1 MWERLRSNSSSSAG
15 TTTMPAQYPDDA
27 RLLLR
32 SGQKQPR
39 LARIRGVHRP
49 ERPLDDLAPD
59 PISNALGISTGPCR
73 YEIRRGKV
81 VPRLEVNASPPRHHL
96 EPPAFEQPAMPQ
108 YELVSGGTISEEQV
122 SPPSSPGLGYAEL
135 GLVADNISPLDN
147 EPVFFQQPQQR
158 ETSHLVPHLPSLHG
172 PRRRPINTLNLSD
185 ETKQARR
192 RHEALRNHDSKSS
205 SAHPARVPP
214 AALNQRVRLMIHQL
228 DSADARP
235 PWKGMSG
242 RSALLPPIDDD
253 LYVAPLNIR
262 RKTPAP
268 EAGPATG
275 SSLSET
281 FQDGDRMAPSITQP
295 PMPTR
300 GPANDCS
307 SELYEAYPSP
317 PDSQVCTPS
326 PSSSWFETSPLVA
339 VPWPSDRIVI
349 RKKPVDVAL
358 VDNKTS
364 STAKHFRD
372 ETVSQ
377 DVWSQPASRFSVTT
391 CATSIPPTPRQLP
404 PVPPPAPSAKDGIPS
419 PPEQGRNSPTSSD
432 EAGNSPCSTVNSA
445 RPSYPQPRVLAM
457 KDHHLVPDRGTWA
470 FPRTA
475 TKPLPPAP
483 PELSQSNS
491 RISQLNVQMQSLVHR
506 RINLNR
512 SIQKMTEL
520 MPSDSLFA
528 GQEVLRKR
536 EKEKRK
542 VQALRDE
549 LALVQREEYDVGLKL
564 HRAYKRQERD
574 GDFQESVLWVRRVTG

>member
-1 MWERLRSNSSSSAG
+1 
-15 TTTMPAQYPDDA
+15 MPAQFPDDA

-32 SGQKQPR
+32 TGQKQPR
-39 LARIRGVHRP
+39 LARIRGLHRP
-49 ERPLDDLAPD
+49 ERLEDDLAPD

-73 YEIRRGKV
+73 YEVRRGKV
-81 VPRLEVNASPPRHHL
+81 VPRLQVNVPPPLRHL
-96 EPPAFEQPAMPQ
+96 EPSPACEQVAMPQ
-108 YELVSGGTISEEQV
+108 YELASGNMISGEQV
-122 SPPSSPGLGYAEL
+122 SPPSSPRLGYTEL
-135 GLVADNISPLDN
+135 GLMAGNVSPIDSESVA
-147 EPVFFQQPQQR
+147 FHQPQHQR
-158 ETSHLVPHLPSLHG
+158 EASHLTAHLPSVQG
-172 PRRRPINTLNLSD
+172 PRRRPLNTLNHSD

-192 RHEALRNHDSKSS
+192 RHEALRNH
-205 SAHPARVPP
+205 AHPARVPP
-214 AALNQRVRLMIHQL
+214 AALNQRVRLMNHQL
-228 DSADARP
+228 DSADVRP

-242 RSALLPPIDDD
+242 RSALLPPIEDDD

-262 RKTPAP
+262 RKTPAH
-268 EAGPATG
+268 EAGPTKG
-275 SSLSET
+275 STSSET
-281 FQDGDRMAPSITQP
+281 LQDGDRMAPSITQP

-307 SELYEAYPSP
+307 SEPQSHEPYEAYPSP
-317 PDSQVCTPS
+317 PDSEVCTPS
-326 PSSSWFETSPLVA
+326 PSSSWFEASPLVA

-349 RKKPVDVAL
+349 KKKPVDVAL
-358 VDNKTS
+358 VDNKSS

-372 ETVSQ
+372 VTVSR

-391 CATSIPPTPRQLP
+391 CATSIPPTPRQP
-404 PVPPPAPSAKDGIPS
+404 SPVPATPLVKDGFPS
-419 PPEQGRNSPTSSD
+419 PPPEQGHNSPTSSV

-445 RPSYPQPRVLAM
+445 KPSYTQPRVLAM
-457 KDHHLVPDRGTWA
+457 KDHHPVTDRGTWA

-483 PELSQSNS
+483 PELSQSKS
-491 RISQLNVQMQSLVHR
+491 RISQLNVQMQSLAHR
-506 RINLNR
+506 RINLSR